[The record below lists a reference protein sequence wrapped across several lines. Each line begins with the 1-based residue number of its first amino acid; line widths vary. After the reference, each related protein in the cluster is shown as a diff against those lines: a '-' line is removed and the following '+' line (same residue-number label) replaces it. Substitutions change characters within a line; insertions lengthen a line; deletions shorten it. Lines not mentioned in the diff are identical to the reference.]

1 MLCHLCRD
9 RSGHS
14 NGCQYQLTRI
24 SKNKGALAHEDRLEA
39 LAMGVNYWV
48 KAMAQDADT
57 QLCTHKEEM
66 LQQELERFMEHA
78 IGSPVRQRNRWVQ
91 A

>member
-1 MLCHLCRD
+1 
-9 RSGHS
+9 
-14 NGCQYQLTRI
+14 
-24 SKNKGALAHEDRLEA
+24 
-39 LAMGVNYWV
+39 MGVNYWV

-57 QLCTHKEEM
+57 QLCTHKEEL

-91 A
+91 V